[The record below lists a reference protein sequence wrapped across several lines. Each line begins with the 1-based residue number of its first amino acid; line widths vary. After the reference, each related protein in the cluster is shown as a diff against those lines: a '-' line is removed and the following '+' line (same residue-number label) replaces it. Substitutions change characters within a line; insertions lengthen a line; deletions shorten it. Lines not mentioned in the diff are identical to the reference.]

1 MNCVSMHVSFPT
13 HPVGGDPSRVN
24 VHIGEQVPSCGA
36 EELAM
41 QIPGELGLSGP
52 SQKCGTCAE
61 GSVAGAGSQF
71 PPPPLAG
78 GTRHTG
84 VGRGFTIMAFTE
96 YVRPLLHALI
106 PGPLAP
112 RQSAL
117 VAQGRPVVPSNPW
130 PEGWVVP
137 TPVASWSSAPSDEP
151 PLASVDDG
159 HPMHAPKLWPSS
171 SQVWAPVDATPGQA
185 QATCWPG
192 MHARWSAPLS
202 ANMRE
207 TAPRPKFNVEGEQ
220 AASRDDIIEPF
231 PRSPAL
237 PHGSDVQ
244 GQEAAFHRRVQEEGP
259 AGGRCLCGVRSD
271 RRVAPAGGVVLLAP
285 GDVAA
290 CSRARRAR

>member
-1 MNCVSMHVSFPT
+1 
-13 HPVGGDPSRVN
+13 
-24 VHIGEQVPSCGA
+24 
-36 EELAM
+36 M

-192 MHARWSAPLS
+192 VHARWSAP
-202 ANMRE
+202 
-207 TAPRPKFNVEGEQ
+207 
-220 AASRDDIIEPF
+220 
-231 PRSPAL
+231 
-237 PHGSDVQ
+237 SD
-244 GQEAAFHRRVQEEGP
+244 G
-259 AGGRCLCGVRSD
+259 
-271 RRVAPAGGVVLLAP
+271 APASLPPDPIPTAFPPQADPMRRLEKSAI
-285 GDVAA
+285 
-290 CSRARRAR
+290 SETILRRAFITQTSPFEPNRSTDRDGRVSWLLSSSAVFKLPRGSR